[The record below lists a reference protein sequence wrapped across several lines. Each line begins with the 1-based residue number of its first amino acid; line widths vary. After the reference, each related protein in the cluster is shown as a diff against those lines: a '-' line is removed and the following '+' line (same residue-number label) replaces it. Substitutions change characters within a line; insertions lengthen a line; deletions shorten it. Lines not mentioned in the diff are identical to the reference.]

1 MRLFKNNKIRNLFAV
16 LISVALI
23 ISVYIYKTQAIGL
36 LPFGGL
42 VVASIPCT
50 CSTGMFLLT
59 IGPPV
64 GGQFVY
70 QTGTQAFQNFNLPR
84 AGVWALGLY
93 SPVGVCLVYAGK
105 SCVPFGLPIGT
116 ITSVTG
122 TSL

>member
-1 MRLFKNNKIRNLFAV
+1 MRFLVNNKVRNILAA
-16 LISVALI
+16 LIGVALI
-23 ISVYIYKTQAIGL
+23 ISVYIYKTQASGL

-42 VVASIPCT
+42 VAASIPCT

-59 IGPPV
+59 IGPPR
-64 GGQFVY
+64 GGQFIY

-84 AGVWALGLY
+84 PGVWALGLY